1 MSYHCLERCVK
12 ADCEEPEPRSVFCMV
27 DDLNKIMDVLKL
39 DTEMN
44 KRKEEIE
51 KDLDKKEKEH
61 NQSSKRRINKQ
72 TKKGKAIS

>member
-1 MSYHCLERCVK
+1 
-12 ADCEEPEPRSVFCMV
+12 MV

-51 KDLDKKEKEH
+51 KDLNKKEKEH
-61 NQSSKRRINKQ
+61 HNESSKRRINKQ
-72 TKKGKAIS
+72 TKKGKTIA